1 MPAGPKR
8 SALQQMLANLGSDDD
23 VFSSS
28 QTSAGY
34 QGGAAS
40 SPQRGGNSSGLSAG
54 LSGSDTE
61 EIGRHDR
68 RGDGPP
74 SPPRHHPHPP
84 TVLTSHS
91 MCLIL
96 CYKVTGLFCI
106 YNFLTN
112 FALFSALG
120 VVSSPM
126 TRKGCFCPMLLN
138 GLHLNPIYSFN
149 SYPVLSVLIK
159 LQY

>member
-1 MPAGPKR
+1 
-8 SALQQMLANLGSDDD
+8 MLANLGSDDD

-74 SPPRHHPHPP
+74 SPQDTTPTPR
-84 TVLTSHS
+84 
-91 MCLIL
+91 
-96 CYKVTGLFCI
+96 
-106 YNFLTN
+106 
-112 FALFSALG
+112 
-120 VVSSPM
+120 
-126 TRKGCFCPMLLN
+126 
-138 GLHLNPIYSFN
+138 
-149 SYPVLSVLIK
+149 
-159 LQY
+159 QY

>member
-1 MPAGPKR
+1 
-8 SALQQMLANLGSDDD
+8 MLANLGSDDD
-23 VFSSS
+23 VFSS

-74 SPPRHHPHPP
+74 SPQDTTPTPR
-84 TVLTSHS
+84 
-91 MCLIL
+91 
-96 CYKVTGLFCI
+96 
-106 YNFLTN
+106 
-112 FALFSALG
+112 
-120 VVSSPM
+120 
-126 TRKGCFCPMLLN
+126 
-138 GLHLNPIYSFN
+138 
-149 SYPVLSVLIK
+149 
-159 LQY
+159 QY